1 MVKRLLG
8 LSTLLLFAAGA
19 EAGVVISLESKA
31 PSGSGFNWVYDVT
44 LERNSLMSQND
55 FFVIYDIPGL
65 SNPLW
70 APNTSDANGNT
81 GVPDINSWAVSQP
94 PVGPVP
100 PFLNPNDNP
109 ATPNV
114 EVQLIS
120 NDTIAPRDPL
130 TDPNGL
136 LLGKLTVTS
145 PFSTEGII
153 DYTSQGSA
161 LNVVASVPGPIPE
174 PSTVG
179 MMGAGLVAVSLFALR
194 RRRH

>member
-100 PFLNPNDNP
+100 PSGPVGP
-109 ATPNV
+109 VGP
-114 EVQLIS
+114 S
-120 NDTIAPRDPL
+120 GPL
-130 TDPNGL
+130 GPVGP
-136 LLGKLTVTS
+136 V
-145 PFSTEGII
+145 
-153 DYTSQGSA
+153 
-161 LNVVASVPGPIPE
+161 GPIG
-174 PSTVG
+174 SS
-179 MMGAGLVAVSLFALR
+179 LLAVVFN
-194 RRRH
+194 